1 MQIIEKHI
9 SDPAQG
15 LVVMDDDFLELLE
28 RIRTATPMPYG
39 TLCVAGQRHYQAV
52 LYSYLE
58 RLMA

>member
-1 MQIIEKHI
+1 
-9 SDPAQG
+9 
-15 LVVMDDDFLELLE
+15 MDDDFLELLE